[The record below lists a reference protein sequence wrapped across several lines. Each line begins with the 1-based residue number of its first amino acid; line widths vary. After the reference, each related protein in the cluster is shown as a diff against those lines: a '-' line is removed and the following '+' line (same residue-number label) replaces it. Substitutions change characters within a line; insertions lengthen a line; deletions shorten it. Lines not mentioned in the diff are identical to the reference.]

1 MTTSSRSGLLF
12 GLAAYGLW
20 GLFPLYFLLF
30 ARSGAVE
37 VVAHR
42 ALWSLVFCALLLT
55 LTRQW
60 PAVARTLTDRRTTL
74 SLGLAG
80 VLIVVN
86 WSTYVFA
93 VLTGRTLETALGY
106 FINPLAVAG
115 LGILVLGERL
125 RRLQLVAILFGLASV
140 VVMVAG
146 YGEVPWTAL
155 LLAGSFGLYSLVKK
169 VAGRSVG
176 ALPGLAIETG
186 VVAPVAVAYLTYLG
200 LAGASTAALSD
211 GYAGLLVTTGIVTA
225 VPLLLFAAA
234 ARRVSMITIAILQ
247 YLAPIGQFL
256 LGWLVFDE
264 PMPASRWAGFVLIWI
279 GVLVFVVDAV
289 VASNRHERA
298 TRRASAR

>member
-200 LAGASTAALSD
+200 LAGASTATLSD

-256 LGWLVFDE
+256 LGWLVFD
-264 PMPASRWAGFVLIWI
+264 
-279 GVLVFVVDAV
+279 
-289 VASNRHERA
+289 
-298 TRRASAR
+298 